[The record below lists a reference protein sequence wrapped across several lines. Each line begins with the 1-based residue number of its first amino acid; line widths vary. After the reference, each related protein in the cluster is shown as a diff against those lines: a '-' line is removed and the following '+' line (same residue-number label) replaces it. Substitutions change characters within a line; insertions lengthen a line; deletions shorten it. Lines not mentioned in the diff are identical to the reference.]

1 MSQPAIDQHEGYRQF
16 RGKCREM
23 SEALVKDDPTLRLVR
38 GHYLDPH
45 WGEQAHWWCE
55 KPDGTVVDPTAAQ
68 FPSNGH
74 GMYVEFDGTF
84 ECENCGKPVAEKDA
98 VPCGSY
104 PVCSN
109 ECAFRL
115 VGL

>member
-1 MSQPAIDQHEGYRQF
+1 MSATADQHERYRRF

-23 SEALVKDDPTLRLVR
+23 SEALVKEDPTLRLVR

-45 WGEQAHWWCE
+45 WGEQAHWWCA

-68 FPSNGH
+68 FPSNGR
-74 GMYVEFDGTF
+74 GLYVEFDGICT
-84 ECENCGKPVAEKDA
+84 CETCGKEVREENAIMMSQY
-98 VPCGSY
+98 PC
-104 PVCSN
+104 CSN
-109 ECAFRL
+109 ACAAKL